1 MHHDSSSNNH
11 SSEVRVSF
19 GMRTPVFKGILLLF
33 HLEKKSQHNITG
45 SLGPP
50 MATTHPSKAKR
61 KGFVTPLKLLSQKE
75 TPANSITFKKKK
87 TKGKKNI
94 QRAPKPG

>member
-1 MHHDSSSNNH
+1 
-11 SSEVRVSF
+11 
-19 GMRTPVFKGILLLF
+19 
-33 HLEKKSQHNITG
+33 
-45 SLGPP
+45 

-87 TKGKKNI
+87 LKEKKTSKEPQNLVK
-94 QRAPKPG
+94 QPPLTSGFWDTVDDSDPQQPPEM